1 MQRGGNDVVLAIK
14 SVVDRD
20 KGRGQFV
27 LAGSTRFLSVPQL
40 SESLAGRAEI
50 LDLWPFSQGELLGV
64 RETFLDTLLTDPER
78 LAQRRCEQVDRNVLF
93 SRLIHG
99 GYPELIDASPSY
111 ASRWYRNYVRTVVG
125 RDIIEASAIMQADE
139 LPTMLRLI
147 AANSSGE
154 LVTSRLASD
163 AGLNVETAGRYI
175 ALLELVGLVV
185 RIRAWTPSLTSRE
198 KRHPKMVI
206 TDTGLACGLLGRSTI
221 GLGSPTSTLTGPLLE
236 SFVTMELVKQLGW
249 SESQPSIRHW
259 RDRNGAEVD
268 LVVEDD
274 DGSVAG
280 IEIKASS
287 TVAAS
292 DVKHLRNL
300 HDKLGDKFIAGLV
313 LYLGDRIV
321 PLGARLWALPVS
333 ALWSD

>member
-1 MQRGGNDVVLAIK
+1 
-14 SVVDRD
+14 
-20 KGRGQFV
+20 
-27 LAGSTRFLSVPQL
+27 
-40 SESLAGRAEI
+40 
-50 LDLWPFSQGELLGV
+50 
-64 RETFLDTLLTDPER
+64 
-78 LAQRRCEQVDRNVLF
+78 
-93 SRLIHG
+93 
-99 GYPELIDASPSY
+99 
-111 ASRWYRNYVRTVVG
+111 
-125 RDIIEASAIMQADE
+125 
-139 LPTMLRLI
+139 
-147 AANSSGE
+147 
-154 LVTSRLASD
+154 
-163 AGLNVETAGRYI
+163 
-175 ALLELVGLVV
+175 
-185 RIRAWTPSLTSRE
+185 
-198 KRHPKMVI
+198 MVI

-300 HDKLGDKFIAGLV
+300 YDKLGDKFIAGLV